1 MSVPVRL
8 DLMTN
13 ANLREFVD
21 IFSNCS
27 IPLFFLLNSHMAYFL
42 VHSLAHSLYLQSK
55 DQISQQSQRFVV
67 VITW

>member
-8 DLMTN
+8 ALMTN

-27 IPLFFLLNSHMAYFL
+27 NPLFLLLNSHMAYFL
-42 VHSLAHSLYLQSK
+42 VHSLAHSLYLESQGK
-55 DQISQQSQRFVV
+55 DQSRRFA
-67 VITW
+67 

>member
-27 IPLFFLLNSHMAYFL
+27 NPLFFLLNSHMAYFL
-42 VHSLAHSLYLQSK
+42 VHSLAHSLYLESQGK
-55 DQISQQSQRFVV
+55 DQISPQSQRFAL
-67 VITW
+67 